1 MSDQITLSRLRTFV
15 VAASLIAASA
25 CSNDRSTAS
34 SAPPPL
40 PATAQPATVLGE
52 FYAQTEATI
61 QAIDSKARQV
71 SLRMADGTTQTVTVP
86 GDVDLTKRKKGEVV
100 MFEALERV
108 SVRALPPSSAPLG
121 IRRELAT
128 AKAQPGETPGRAS
141 AEITAEVLEVA
152 AIDLPSNT
160 VTLRRADSSL
170 RTIDVKNPDN
180 QRKLQTLR
188 PGDLVEFEV
197 IEAAGVQL
205 KPKD

>member
-1 MSDQITLSRLRTFV
+1 MSHQITLSRLRTFV

-86 GDVDLTKRKKGEVV
+86 GDVDLTKRRKGEVV

-108 SVRALPPSSAPLG
+108 SVRALPPGSAPLG
-121 IRRELAT
+121 VRRELAT

-180 QRKLQTLR
+180 Q
-188 PGDLVEFEV
+188 
-197 IEAAGVQL
+197 
-205 KPKD
+205 

>member
-1 MSDQITLSRLRTFV
+1 MSDQITFSRLRTFV
-15 VAASLIAASA
+15 VAASLIAVSA
-25 CSNDRSTAS
+25 CSNDRGTAA

-61 QAIDSKARQV
+61 QAIDTKARQV

-108 SVRALPPSSAPLG
+108 SVRALPPGSAPLG
-121 IRRELAT
+121 VRRELAT

-152 AIDLPSNT
+152 AIDLANNN
-160 VTLRRADSSL
+160 VTLRRADGAL

-180 QRKLQTLR
+180 QRKLQTLES
-188 PGDLVEFEV
+188 GDLVEFEV
-197 IEAAGVQL
+197 LEAGRVRL

>member
-15 VAASLIAASA
+15 VAASLIAVSA
-25 CSNDRSTAS
+25 CSHDRGTAS

-86 GDVDLTKRKKGEVV
+86 GDVDLMKRRKGEVV

-108 SVRALPPSSAPLG
+108 SVRALPPGSAPLG
-121 IRRELAT
+121 VRRELAT